1 MEESY
6 LLEDIITSDVRI
18 KLLVELYSE
27 VTRELYV
34 RELTRRVGTEIN
46 AIRRE
51 LKRLEDAGIIKKEQR
66 GNRIYYLI
74 REDYPLYHELL
85 SIISK
90 EKGVGRLIRDNLKN
104 IGNVKLSLLSLEY
117 ARGRDSQDSELD
129 LIIIGDV
136 DLKEANDLLK
146 KEILIGGR
154 EINYTILKENEFL
167 HLLKRRETFIM
178 DFILRSHVTLIGS
191 LDRFINKLK

>member
-1 MEESY
+1 MENSY

-27 VTRELYV
+27 VSRELYV

-66 GNRIYYLI
+66 GNRVYYLL
-74 REDYPLYHELL
+74 REDYPLYTELL

-90 EKGVGRLIRDNLKN
+90 EKGVGRLVRDNLKN
-104 IGNVKLSLLSLEY
+104 IGNPKLVLLSLEF
-117 ARGRDSQDSELD
+117 AQGRHALESELD

-136 DLKEANDLLK
+136 DIKVTNDLLNRK
-146 KEILIGGR
+146 
-154 EINYTILKENEFL
+154 Y
-167 HLLKRRETFIM
+167 
-178 DFILRSHVTLIGS
+178 
-191 LDRFINKLK
+191 